1 MFFGHAHEFENI
13 YRFVEMF
20 RHDDCDFAWFIAML
34 SIKKAA
40 GRHPDIKEIIFNQ
53 EFHRRKALRV
63 IPRGKQRLTVYR
75 AHQVSGGR
83 SEK

>member
-1 MFFGHAHEFENI
+1 
-13 YRFVEMF
+13 MF

-40 GRHPDIKEIIFNQ
+40 GRHPDIKEIIFNP
-53 EFHRRKALRV
+53 ECHRRKALRV

-75 AHQVSGGR
+75 AHQV
-83 SEK
+83 